1 MARTAWE
8 IDEEELDVEQN
19 NVRRLRVDGSFVV
32 KGTAGSG
39 KTNLALW
46 RAKRIKETEDGSV
59 KVLVYTKA
67 LSAFISDGIRRL
79 EIGSANV
86 IHYHLWKGEPVDF
99 VIVDEA
105 QDFAA
110 SEIERLIKAARKSIM
125 FFGDTA
131 QQLYATKKV
140 NRDDENFVSTVSMEE
155 IAMMLGGEVRELKNN
170 YRLPQGIAPF
180 AQELNIRNNDIISN
194 CKNTRT
200 GRPRVIRFPT
210 WQSELDFVI
219 SEITTR
225 NLKDVAILLPFNDE
239 QKATR
244 GRYSPHYSVT
254 SVRDY
259 LNSKGVKNLCKVH
272 ENVELD
278 FESDLPKIMTYHSSK
293 GLQFDTVF
301 IPHCG
306 VGDNGSDT
314 FFLNPL
320 YVAVTRTS
328 NNLVI
333 THSDKLS
340 PYIAK
345 ISGSHYETR

>member
-1 MARTAWE
+1 MARTAWD

-19 NVRRLRVDGSFVV
+19 NVRRLRVDRSFAV

-46 RAKRIKETEDGSV
+46 RAKRIKETEDGTV

-86 IHYHLWKGEPVDF
+86 IHYHKWTGEAVDY

-110 SEIERLIKAARKSIM
+110 SEIERLIKAARKSAM

-131 QQLYATKKV
+131 QQLYTSKKI
-140 NRDDENFVSTVSMEE
+140 NRDDDSFVSTVTMEQ
-155 IAMMLGGEVRELKNN
+155 IAAMLDSEPRELKNN

-180 AQELNIRNNDIISN
+180 AQQLNNTNNDIISF

-200 GRPRVIRFPT
+200 GKPRVIKFNT
-210 WQSELDFVI
+210 WQQELDFII
-219 SEITTR
+219 SEINTR

-239 QKATR
+239 AAAKR
-244 GRYSPHYSVT
+244 GRSPEYYSVT

-259 LNSKGVKNLCKVH
+259 LNSKGVKNLCKVND
-272 ENVELD
+272 NVELD

-306 VGDNGSDT
+306 VGRDSFDA
-314 FFLNPL
+314 FFLKPM

-328 NNLVI
+328 NNLI
-333 THSDKLS
+333 LTHSDKLS
-340 PYIAK
+340 PYITK
-345 ISGSHYETR
+345 ISSNNYETR

>member
-19 NVRRLRVDGSFVV
+19 NIRRLRMDKNFAV
-32 KGTAGSG
+32 KGAAGSG

-46 RAKRIKETEDGSV
+46 RAKRIKETEEGSV

-86 IHYHLWKGEPVDF
+86 IHYNKWRGEPEDF
-99 VIVDEA
+99 IIVDEA
-105 QDFAA
+105 QDFTE
-110 SEIERLIKAARKSIM
+110 SEIVELIKAARKSIM

-131 QQLYATKKV
+131 QQLYNSKKA
-140 NRDDENFVSTVSMEE
+140 NRDGENSSPTVSIEK
-155 IAMMLGGEVRELKNN
+155 IATMLGEEVRELKNN

-180 AQELNIRNNDIISN
+180 AQYLTNRNNDIISN

-200 GRPRVIRFPT
+200 GKPRVIKFST
-210 WQSELDFVI
+210 WQSELDFVM
-219 SEITTR
+219 SEINTR
-225 NLKDVAILLPFNDE
+225 NMKDVAILLPFNDE
-239 QKATR
+239 EKAIKR
-244 GRYSPHYSVT
+244 RYPSHYSVS

-259 LNSKGVKNLCKVH
+259 MNNKGMKNLFKFND
-272 ENVELD
+272 NVELD

-306 VGDNGSDT
+306 IGDHILDM
-314 FFLNPL
+314 FFLNPF
-320 YVAVTRTS
+320 YVAVTRTC
-328 NNLVI
+328 NNLII

-340 PYIAK
+340 PYISR
-345 ISGSHYETR
+345 IPPSHYETR